1 MSAQFSG
8 AKRRPTRQKN
18 GPANPEKNPRELWVG
33 LARRADLRIF
43 VKKTAPPVFVIPAV
57 LGSHPQSF
65 RTFPK
70 ISQNAKI
77 RWTYPLHKKHFGL
90 VENIET
96 L

>member
-1 MSAQFSG
+1 VSAQFSG

-65 RTFPK
+65 RTFPNK
-70 ISQNAKI
+70 PKC
-77 RWTYPLHKKHFGL
+77 
-90 VENIET
+90 ENT
-96 L
+96 LDLPFAQKTLWVGRKY